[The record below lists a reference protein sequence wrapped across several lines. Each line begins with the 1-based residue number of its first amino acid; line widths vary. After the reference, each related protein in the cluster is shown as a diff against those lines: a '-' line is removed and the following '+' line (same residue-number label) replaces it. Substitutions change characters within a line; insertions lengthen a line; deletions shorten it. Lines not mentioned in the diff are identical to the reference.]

1 MDLTLNQQAIS
12 LAALMFLR
20 GTPSFESNLHND
32 ERAALQL
39 LKQAKAVV
47 AGLVNSS
54 DAECAFCGLYRGP
67 IFRTDEGLMV
77 QCPDCGPFALD
88 PASQRN
94 WRLDEEWLIRKLRG
108 ALDISPHAAATQI
121 VDGVW
126 DIGRYKKRPVVLA
139 RRIDLVER
147 HGLRIFH
154 GPEPRSQSWVITPRP
169 LVRHP
174 LEPLAGTATW
184 WQLEDRFAL
193 HGQVLRLLDP
203 DHGES
208 VNIVQESIPGMA
220 VHGPF
225 SEDFGWVHL
234 EDWPHGPIRLTDAQ
248 SRVFEALWQN
258 RNRAQSSEF
267 IMRAAGLD
275 SEKPMDVFKLKAA
288 NRGDPVYEGPLHAYE
303 QLVSRQRRLGVYKLT
318 WMGRNVPQTDL

>member
-1 MDLTLNQQAIS
+1 MELTPNQQAIS
-12 LAALMFLR
+12 LAALMFVR
-20 GTPSFESNLHND
+20 GSASFESSLHD
-32 ERAALQL
+32 EEMAALHV

-47 AGLVNSS
+47 PGVVNSR
-54 DAECAFCGLYRGP
+54 DAVCAFCGLYRGP
-67 IFRTDEGLMV
+67 IFRSNEGLMV

-88 PASQRN
+88 PASQRS
-94 WRLDEEWLIRKLRG
+94 WRLDNEWLIRKLRG
-108 ALDISPHAAATQI
+108 ALDISPHTTTTQI

-169 LVRHP
+169 LVRSP

-193 HGQVLRLLDP
+193 HGLSLRLLDP
-203 DHGES
+203 DQGER
-208 VNIVQESIPGMA
+208 VDELHDNTPGVA
-220 VHGPF
+220 FHGPF
-225 SEDFGWVHL
+225 SEDFAWVHL
-234 EDWPHGPIRLTDAQ
+234 DGWPHGPIRLTDAQ
-248 SRVFEALWQN
+248 ARVFAALWEH
-258 RNRAQSSEF
+258 RDRAQSSEF

-275 SEKPMDVFKLKAA
+275 SEKPMDVFKVKAA
-288 NRGDPVYEGPLHAYE
+288 NRDDPVYEGPLWAYN
-303 QLVSRQRRLGVYKLT
+303 QLVVRQRRLGQYRFS
-318 WMGRNVPQTDL
+318 WSS